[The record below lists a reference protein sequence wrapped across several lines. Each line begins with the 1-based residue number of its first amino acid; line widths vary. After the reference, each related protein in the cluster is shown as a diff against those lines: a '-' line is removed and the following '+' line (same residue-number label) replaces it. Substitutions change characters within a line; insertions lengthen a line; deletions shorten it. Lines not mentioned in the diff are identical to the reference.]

1 MTKERLLAAFLEVEQ
16 EQEATQADLT
26 NLLKEVAGL
35 LKEVKAM
42 EEERIEERLL
52 NVKEVA
58 KILGYSPVT
67 VSMRMTRGE
76 IVWRL
81 EKGSSTRK
89 VAYSDLVDYM
99 RELPTYTG
107 ALAPVLSK
115 LRKEKENEVD
125 QNFGQRCDV
134 YLVETLNASERFSRP
149 ERAFSLRFAA
159 FVPLA

>member
-58 KILGYSPVT
+58 KILGCSPVT

>member
-1 MTKERLLAAFLEVEQ
+1 
-16 EQEATQADLT
+16 
-26 NLLKEVAGL
+26 
-35 LKEVKAM
+35 M

-58 KILGYSPVT
+58 KILGCSPVT
-67 VSMRMTRGE
+67 VSIRMTRGE
-76 IVWRL
+76 IIWRL

-115 LRKEKENEVD
+115 LRKEKESEVD
-125 QNFGQRCDV
+125 H
-134 YLVETLNASERFSRP
+134 YSESSERSDQLPRSGNHG
-149 ERAFSLRFAA
+149 EGS
-159 FVPLA
+159 

>member
-58 KILGYSPVT
+58 KILGCSSVT

-115 LRKEKENEVD
+115 LKGEGRK
-125 QNFGQRCDV
+125 
-134 YLVETLNASERFSRP
+134 
-149 ERAFSLRFAA
+149 
-159 FVPLA
+159 

>member
-16 EQEATQADLT
+16 EHEATQADLT

-58 KILGYSPVT
+58 KILGCSPVT
-67 VSMRMTRGE
+67 VSIRMTRGE

-115 LRKEKENEVD
+115 LRKEKESEVD
-125 QNFGQRCDV
+125 H
-134 YLVETLNASERFSRP
+134 YSESSERSDQLPRSGNHG
-149 ERAFSLRFAA
+149 EGS
-159 FVPLA
+159 

>member
-35 LKEVKAM
+35 LKQVKAM

-52 NVKEVA
+52 NVREVA
-58 KILGYSPVT
+58 KILGCSPVT

-115 LRKEKENEVD
+115 VKGEGRK
-125 QNFGQRCDV
+125 
-134 YLVETLNASERFSRP
+134 
-149 ERAFSLRFAA
+149 
-159 FVPLA
+159 

>member
-1 MTKERLLAAFLEVEQ
+1 MRDQSERKIDRDERKAPCRLLGSRARAGSV
-16 EQEATQADLT
+16 
-26 NLLKEVAGL
+26 LKEVAGL

-58 KILGYSPVT
+58 KILGCSSVT

-115 LRKEKENEVD
+115 LKGEGRK
-125 QNFGQRCDV
+125 
-134 YLVETLNASERFSRP
+134 
-149 ERAFSLRFAA
+149 
-159 FVPLA
+159 

>member
-26 NLLKEVAGL
+26 KLLKEVAGL
-35 LKEVKAM
+35 LKEVREKEA
-42 EEERIEERLL
+42 ERIEERLL

-58 KILGYSPVT
+58 KILGCSSVT

-89 VAYSDLVDYM
+89 VAYSDLVDYI
-99 RELPTYTG
+99 RELPTHTG

-115 LRKEKENEVD
+115 LAVLRKEK
-125 QNFGQRCDV
+125 GK
-134 YLVETLNASERFSRP
+134 
-149 ERAFSLRFAA
+149 
-159 FVPLA
+159 